1 MKSLYMT
8 VSCLLLSILFTFQ
21 TLAQDVTVKGRVINA
36 ETSEVL
42 EFANV
47 AILSPQDSSLVKGA
61 VSELDGTFSLELPQ
75 GPYLLRVNFIGYQN
89 YFRKFEIGDRNP
101 YNLGNIRVRPAATD
115 LSEVVVEG
123 VASIFESDID
133 KRTYNVEN
141 SIVAEGATAAELLS
155 TLPSIQVDEQGGI
168 SMRGSGEVMIFING
182 RPSNLGGGDMES
194 ILAQFP
200 ANSIKSVE
208 LITNPSSRYDAA
220 GVGGIINIILKQNQ
234 NLGFNGQVNA
244 SVGTRDKYQVGTNLN
259 YATEKINYFFSLN
272 AQDRLLFRE
281 AEGFR
286 ENFIPGVSRFLDQDD
301 FELSRR
307 RSAFMRTGFDY
318 NMRDNMVLGFYA
330 QGNLS
335 DGTETEETNQ
345 RSLNQFSAID
355 SIFVRDRAQEQ
366 RGRNF
371 ETGLNYTWNIDSLG
385 QRLYSSASI
394 AWDSRTQFTGTD
406 QTFFNS
412 LNEMIPANGLNQL
425 DDMTRESR
433 LAILQ
438 LDYEKKVG
446 QNGKFETG
454 LKGTFGYWERG
465 TAFSQGDLGNNF
477 QPTQIDSL
485 SDTFSFNE
493 NVYASYFMY
502 RNRINK
508 FGYQIGARAEYTQ
521 TEGNLFSNGERF
533 VNDYFNIF
541 PSIFTTYKLGNEEEI
556 SVNYSRRISRPGIWA
571 LSPILSLRDQLNFN
585 VGNPLLQPEF
595 TDSYEVGYM
604 KGFKSY
610 LLNATVYHR
619 YSTDVQ
625 TRIITLLDNNITIQS
640 RENADIRRSTGLE
653 LVNQFEFTN
662 WWNVALTGN
671 FFYSEIFGA
680 NLGEGFNNS
689 NFSWTVNMLSTM
701 SIPNLFSVQ
710 IQGDYRGPI
719 VLPQGQIEPLWGIN
733 LGIKR
738 DVLNKKGTISVNVSD
753 IFDTRIFR
761 ITTNDSRFDLN
772 RMFNR
777 ETRIGTVAFT
787 YRFGGFK
794 DRNGNRERGGRDMGE
809 DMDF

>member
-1 MKSLYMT
+1 MKSLYLAAC
-8 VSCLLLSILFTFQ
+8 CLFFFIQFNLH
-21 TLAQDVTVKGRVINA
+21 AQDISVKGRVINA
-36 ETSEVL
+36 ETSEIL

-47 AILSPQDSSLVKGA
+47 AILSPKDSSLVKGA
-61 VSELDGTFSLELPQ
+61 VSDLDGSFSILLPE
-75 GPYLLRVNFIGYQN
+75 GAYLLRVNFIGYQN
-89 YFRKFEIGDRNP
+89 YFRKFELGDRNP
-101 YNLGNIRVRPAATD
+101 YNLGNIRVKPMATD
-115 LSEVVVEG
+115 LGEVVVEG

-194 ILAQFP
+194 ILSQFP

-259 YATEKINYFFSLN
+259 YATEKVNYFFSLN
-272 AQDRLLFRE
+272 AQDRRLFRE
-281 AEGFR
+281 GESFR
-286 ENFIPGVSRFLDQDD
+286 ENFIPRVSRFLDQDD

-307 RSAFMRTGFDY
+307 RSAFLRTGFDY
-318 NMRDNMVLGFYA
+318 FVKENMTIGFYA
-330 QGNLS
+330 QGNFS
-335 DGTETEETNQ
+335 DGTETEATNQ
-345 RSLNQFSAID
+345 RSLNQLSAID
-355 SIFVRDRAQEQ
+355 SIFVRDRAQNQ

-385 QRLYSSASI
+385 QRLYTSASI
-394 AWDSRTQFTGTD
+394 ALDSRTEFTGTD
-406 QTFFNS
+406 QSFFNAF
-412 LNEMIPANGLNQL
+412 NEFVPANSLNQL

-438 LDYEKKVG
+438 LDYEKTF
-446 QNGKFETG
+446 GKSGKLETG

-465 TAFSQGDLGNNF
+465 QAFAQGDQFNNF
-477 QPTQIDSL
+477 QPAQIDSL
-485 SDTFSFNE
+485 SDTFSFSE
-493 NVYASYFMY
+493 NVYASYAIFK
-502 RNRINK
+502 NRMNK
-508 FGYQIGARAEYTQ
+508 FGYQIGLRAEYTQ
-521 TEGNLFSNGERF
+521 TEGNLFSNGERY
-533 VNDYFNIF
+533 VNDYFNVF
-541 PSIFTTYKLGNEEEI
+541 PSVYTSYKLGQEEEI
-556 SVNYSRRISRPGIWA
+556 SANYSRRISRPGIWA
-571 LSPILSLRDQLNFN
+571 LSPILNLRDQLNFS

-619 YSTDVQ
+619 YSTDIQ
-625 TRIITLLDNNITIQS
+625 TRIVTLLDNNITIQS

-653 LVNQFEFTN
+653 LVNQLEFTS

-689 NFSWTVNMLSTM
+689 NYSWTVNMLSTM
-701 SIPNLFSVQ
+701 AIPNLFSVQ

-733 LGIKR
+733 LGVKR
-738 DVLNKKGTISVNVSD
+738 DVLNKKGTISVNISD

>member
-1 MKSLYMT
+1 MKSIYLT
-8 VSCLLLSILFTFQ
+8 VSCIFFFFQ
-21 TLAQDVTVKGRVINA
+21 TIAYAQDVTVKGRVINA

-47 AILSPQDSSLVKGA
+47 AILSPQDSSLIKGA
-61 VSELDGTFSLELPQ
+61 VSELDGTFSLLLPQ
-75 GPYLLRVNFIGYQN
+75 GSYLLRVNFIGYEN
-89 YFRKFEIGDRNP
+89 YFRSFQIGDRNP

-115 LSEVVVEG
+115 LGEVVVEG

-194 ILAQFP
+194 ILSQFP

-259 YATEKINYFFSLN
+259 YATEKVNYFFSLN
-272 AQDRLLFRE
+272 AQDRQLFRE

-318 NMRDNMVLGFYA
+318 NVRDNMVLGFYA
-330 QGNLS
+330 QGNTS
-335 DGTETEETNQ
+335 DGRETEETNQ
-345 RSLNQFSAID
+345 RSLNQLSAID
-355 SIFVRDRAQEQ
+355 SIFVRDRAQQ
-366 RGRNF
+366 QLGRNF
-371 ETGLNYTWNIDSLG
+371 ETGLNYTWNIDSVG

-394 AWDSRTQFTGTD
+394 AWDSRTQSTGTD

-412 LNEMIPANGLNQL
+412 INELIPANGLNQL
-425 DDMTRESR
+425 EDMTRESR

-438 LDYEKKVG
+438 LDYEKPIGK
-446 QNGKFETG
+446 NGKLETG
-454 LKGTFGYWERG
+454 LKGTFSNWERG
-465 TAFSQGDLGNNF
+465 QAFAQGDIGNNF
-477 QPTQIDSL
+477 QPSQIDSL
-485 SDTFSFNE
+485 SDTFSFTE
-493 NVYASYFMY
+493 NVYASYFIFK
-502 RNRINK
+502 NRINK
-508 FGYQIGARAEYTQ
+508 FGYQVGARAEYTQ
-521 TEGNLFSNGERF
+521 TEGNLFSNGERY

-541 PSIFTTYKLGNEEEI
+541 PSVYTSYKLGEEEEI
-556 SVNYSRRISRPGIWA
+556 SANYSRRISRPGIWA
-571 LSPILSLRDQLNFN
+571 LSPILNLRDQLNFS

-619 YSTDVQ
+619 YSTDIQ
-625 TRIITLLDNNITIQS
+625 TRIVTLLDNNITIQS
-640 RENADIRRSTGLE
+640 RENADIRRSTGFE
-653 LVNQFEFTN
+653 LVNQFEFTS